1 MTDELLNYIKQQT
14 DADLFSGAVLVAK
27 DDKVILQY
35 VSGYANK
42 EKQILNDINTK
53 FNLGSANKMFT
64 GVAIAQLVENG
75 KLSFQDTIGKHIP
88 SYPNKTV
95 AEKVTIH
102 QLLTHTS
109 GLGHY
114 LNEKFMEARTKLKTI
129 DDFIA
134 LFVDEPLLFEPGE
147 KCSYSANGYT
157 LLGKIIEVIS
167 GQSYY
172 DFVRENVL
180 LKASMPNTDSYE
192 IDSKNLKPDIAIG
205 YTRRI
210 DIQGNMRKDGDRID
224 NLWINLIKGEAGG
237 GGYSTCSDLLNFSL
251 SLMDNKLLSP
261 EMTKT
266 VLTPYVFEG
275 TKDGQSKNEGYGFQV
290 WDINGVRRIG
300 HPGKFPGV
308 NVRFDVYP
316 DLGYTVIVMA
326 NYDPPAA
333 FDIAEKA
340 MEFIIKSS

>member
-1 MTDELLNYIKQQT
+1 MINELLNYIKQQSFV
-14 DADLFSGAVLVAK
+14 DLFSGTVLVAK
-27 DDKVILQY
+27 DGDAILKY
-35 VSGYANK
+35 ASGYANK
-42 EKQILNDINTK
+42 EKQILNNINIK

-64 GVAIAQLVENG
+64 GISIAQLVEMG
-75 KLSFQDTIGKHIP
+75 KLSFQDTVGKHIP
-88 SYPNKTV
+88 NYPNKEV

-114 LNEKFMEARTKLKTI
+114 LNEKFMEKRTKLKTI
-129 DDFIA
+129 DDFIV

-167 GQSYY
+167 GQTYY
-172 DFVRENVL
+172 DYVRENIF
-180 LKASMPNTDSYE
+180 LKAGMTNTDSYE
-192 IDSKNLKPDIAIG
+192 IDPKDLKPDIAIG

-210 DIQGNMRKDGDRID
+210 DIKGNMRKDGDRID
-224 NLWINLIKGEAGG
+224 NLWINLVKGEAGG
-237 GGYSTCSDLLNFSL
+237 GGYSTCPDLLNFSL
-251 SLMDNKLLSP
+251 SLTGNILLSP

-266 VLTPYVFEG
+266 ILTPYVFEG
-275 TKDGQSKNEGYGFQV
+275 TKNGQSKNEGYGFQI
-290 WDINGVRRIG
+290 WDINGIRRIG
-300 HPGKFPGV
+300 HPGKFTGV

-316 DLGYTVIVMA
+316 DLGYTVIVLA

-340 MEFIIKSS
+340 AEFITKG

>member
-35 VSGYANK
+35 TSGYANK
-42 EKQILNDINTK
+42 EKQILNDITTE

-64 GVAIAQLVENG
+64 GIAIAQLAESG
-75 KLSFQDTIGKHIP
+75 KLSFQDTVGKYIP
-88 SYPNKTV
+88 NYPNKAV

-114 LNEKFMEARTKLKTI
+114 LNEKFMEERTKLKTI

-167 GQSYY
+167 GQTYY
-172 DFVRENVL
+172 DYVRENIF
-180 LKASMPNTDSYE
+180 LKAGMLNTDSYE
-192 IDSKNLKPDIAIG
+192 IDPKDLKSDIAIG
-205 YTRRI
+205 YTRRA

-224 NLWINLIKGEAGG
+224 NLWINLVKGEAGG
-237 GGYSTCSDLLNFSL
+237 GGYSTCPDLLIFSL
-251 SLMDNKLLSP
+251 SLMGNKLLSP

-290 WDINGVRRIG
+290 WDINGIRRIG
-300 HPGKFPGV
+300 HPGKFAGV

-316 DLGYTVIVMA
+316 DLGYTVIVLA

-340 MEFIIKSS
+340 MEFIIKG